1 MYSGSGDTSILVQH
15 AKSVEHTK
23 NMEENDSPT
32 VKQEALE
39 EDLGRLIEK
48 SCKQERRRT
57 VKGSHSLDVK
67 LAVLGVKRTRPEVTD
82 EGEARPKSSVYRE
95 AGREDQCLGLVAEA
109 FADELDLLRQDEHFR
124 GSDRDVAAMADMM
137 R

>member
-1 MYSGSGDTSILVQH
+1 
-15 AKSVEHTK
+15 
-23 NMEENDSPT
+23 MEENDSPT
-32 VKQEALE
+32 VKQETLE
-39 EDLGRLIEK
+39 DDLGRLTEK
-48 SCKQERRRT
+48 SCKQERQLAA
-57 VKGSHSLDVK
+57 KGSHSLDLK
-67 LAVLGVKRTRPEVTD
+67 RAVLGVKRTRPEVRD
-82 EGEARPKSSVYRE
+82 GGEARPKSSVNRA